1 MHDKLLSVIIPSYN
15 EEGMI
20 SKTAQTIATL
30 LRREQIPHE
39 LIFVNDGSSD
49 HTWNRIMEARENDS
63 SVNGINFSRNFGKES
78 AIYAG
83 LYHSSGACCVV
94 IDCDLQHPP
103 EKIIE
108 MYRLWEE
115 GYDIV
120 EGIKSSRGESES
132 PVHRFAAGCFY
143 KIISKTIDIDMSQ
156 ASDFKL
162 LDRIAVNALLNMK
175 EKNAFF
181 RALSSWIGFRSTTV
195 SFDVQEREVGTS
207 KWSTRSLIKYAVSNI
222 SSFSSAPIRMV
233 SYLGALMFFV
243 ATVMGGISIYQKFT
257 GTALEGFTTIIIIN
271 LFTGSIIML
280 SLGIIGYY
288 ISKIYE
294 EIQGRPKYIVR
305 DICGELKSTPINPK
319 DIL

>member
-20 SKTAQTIATL
+20 SKTAQTITTL

-49 HTWNRIMEARENDS
+49 HTWDRIMEARENDS

-120 EGIKSSRGESES
+120 G
-132 PVHRFAAGCFY
+132 H
-143 KIISKTIDIDMSQ
+143 
-156 ASDFKL
+156 
-162 LDRIAVNALLNMK
+162 
-175 EKNAFF
+175 
-181 RALSSWIGFRSTTV
+181 
-195 SFDVQEREVGTS
+195 
-207 KWSTRSLIKYAVSNI
+207 
-222 SSFSSAPIRMV
+222 
-233 SYLGALMFFV
+233 
-243 ATVMGGISIYQKFT
+243 QKFPWR
-257 GTALEGFTTIIIIN
+257 
-271 LFTGSIIML
+271 
-280 SLGIIGYY
+280 
-288 ISKIYE
+288 K
-294 EIQGRPKYIVR
+294 R
-305 DICGELKSTPINPK
+305 KSCSPFCRRMF
-319 DIL
+319 L